1 MVISITQEQK
11 EIIESRGLMVVQ
23 VKLWLQQ
30 AAHLVQKQKKVQMYL
45 KTVSEVLR
53 CLCTKV
59 QSVFESLT
67 RALNTHSVDAQSIL
81 TSMMPCE
88 RYKIVKRLGL
98 DYRVYFC
105 RKGVYH
111 CRNNC

>member
-1 MVISITQEQK
+1 MVISFTQEQK

-23 VKLWLQQ
+23 VKLWLRKV
-30 AAHLVQKQKKVQMYL
+30 AHLVQEKVQMYL
-45 KTVSEVLR
+45 KMVCETLR
-53 CLCTKV
+53 CLCKKA
-59 QSVFESLT
+59 QSIFESLT
-67 RALNTHSVDAQSIL
+67 LALDTHSVDAQSIL
-81 TSMMPCE
+81 TSMMLRE
-88 RYKIVKRLGL
+88 RYKIVKRLGS

>member
-1 MVISITQEQK
+1 MVISITHEQK

-23 VKLWLQQ
+23 VKHLLRKVT
-30 AAHLVQKQKKVQMYL
+30 HLVQEKVQMYL
-45 KTVSEVLR
+45 KAVREVLR
-53 CLCTKV
+53 CLCEKV
-59 QSVFESLT
+59 KSVYDALA

-81 TSMMPCE
+81 ASMMPKE

-111 CRNNC
+111 CRNNY

>member
-1 MVISITQEQK
+1 MVISFTQEQK

-30 AAHLVQKQKKVQMYL
+30 AAHLAQGKVQMYL
-45 KTVSEVLR
+45 KTVRETLH
-53 CLCTKV
+53 CLCKKA
-59 QSVFESLT
+59 QSIFESLA
-67 RALNTHSVDAQSIL
+67 RALNTHSVDTRSIL
-81 TSMMPCE
+81 ASMMPRE

-98 DYRVYFC
+98 DYRVYFS

>member
-23 VKLWLQQ
+23 VKLWLRK
-30 AAHLVQKQKKVQMYL
+30 ATHLVQEKVQMYL
-45 KTVSEVLR
+45 KTVRDTLR
-53 CLCTKV
+53 CLCEKV
-59 QSVFESLT
+59 KSACDALA
-67 RALNTHSVDAQSIL
+67 RALNTHSVDMQSML
-81 TSMMPCE
+81 ASMMPRE

-105 RKGVYH
+105 RKDVYH

>member
-1 MVISITQEQK
+1 MVINITQEQK

-23 VKLWLQQ
+23 VKLWLREV
-30 AAHLVQKQKKVQMYL
+30 AHLVQEKVQMYL
-45 KTVSEVLR
+45 KAVREVLR
-53 CLCTKV
+53 YSCENVKRIIGALA
-59 QSVFESLT
+59 
-67 RALNTHSVDAQSIL
+67 RALNMHSGDAQSVL
-81 TSMMPCE
+81 ASMMPRE

-105 RKGVYH
+105 REGVYH

>member
-11 EIIESRGLMVVQ
+11 EIIESKGLMVVQ
-23 VKLWLQQ
+23 VKLWLRRV
-30 AAHLVQKQKKVQMYL
+30 AHLVQELAQMYL
-45 KTVSEVLR
+45 KVVREALH
-53 CLCTKV
+53 CLCEKV
-59 QSVFESLT
+59 KSAYDALA
-67 RALNTHSVDAQSIL
+67 RALNTHSVDMQSML
-81 TSMMPCE
+81 ASMMPRE

>member
-1 MVISITQEQK
+1 MVISFTQEQK

-30 AAHLVQKQKKVQMYL
+30 AAHLVQEKVQMYL
-45 KTVSEVLR
+45 KAVCEVLR
-53 CLCTKV
+53 CLCEKV
-59 QSVFESLT
+59 KSVYDALA
-67 RALNTHSVDAQSIL
+67 RALNTHSVDMQSML
-81 TSMMPCE
+81 VSMMLRE
-88 RYKIVKRLGL
+88 RYKIVKRLGS